1 MGAAQ
6 PKFKTEMPLNN
17 VQGHFYLYIK
27 KSSNKDPKSSQ
38 IIKFANQAVCQ
49 SNTGNFNASSARPF

>member
-6 PKFKTEMPLNN
+6 PKFKTEMPLNS
-17 VQGHFYLYIK
+17 VQGHFCLYIK
-27 KSSNKDPKSSQ
+27 KSKNDGRESSQ

-49 SNTGNFNASSARPF
+49 SNPGNFNASGTRPF